1 MARRRDLRSD
11 ANDDRL
17 DRLTAAKGYL
27 LGENRSVEDVIASDA
42 ELLRSEGLD
51 PTWPGLTERQ

>member
-27 LGENRSVEDVIASDA
+27 LGANRSVEDVIASDA
-42 ELLRSEGLD
+42 ELLGSEGLD
-51 PTWPGLTERQ
+51 PTWPGLAEGQ

>member
-1 MARRRDLRSD
+1 
-11 ANDDRL
+11 L

-51 PTWPGLTERQ
+51 PTWPGLTESQ